1 MEKRIRVISC
11 TKKFFAR
18 KSLKV
23 SLFRENNIVNAW
35 YIAIYTNE
43 TFLIIL
49 QEVSLKYHKSGRS
62 IMKFGF
68 ESI

>member
-35 YIAIYTNE
+35 YIAIYKNE
-43 TFLIIL
+43 TFNIFYRK
-49 QEVSLKYHKSGRS
+49 VS
-62 IMKFGF
+62 
-68 ESI
+68 